1 MGRRNRERRSR
12 VNAVVFLIAVSA
24 IIAGLLTGPREA
36 AAREIIAA
44 VVAVA
49 VLALATLKR
58 PGVW

>member
-12 VNAVVFLIAVSA
+12 VNAAVFLIAVIA
-24 IIAGLLTGPREA
+24 LIAGLLTGPRET
-36 AAREIIAA
+36 AAREVIAA
-44 VVAVA
+44 VAAVA